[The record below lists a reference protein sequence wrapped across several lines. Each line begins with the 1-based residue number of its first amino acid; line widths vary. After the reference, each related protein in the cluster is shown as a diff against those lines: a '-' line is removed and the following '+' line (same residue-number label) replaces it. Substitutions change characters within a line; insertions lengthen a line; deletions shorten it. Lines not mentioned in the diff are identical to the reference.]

1 MTWTIRRASPAD
13 APAVAEAGARLFREA
28 YGTTHPEPALTPY
41 LAESFALATVEG
53 MLGDRNATLL
63 VAERSDRPELV
74 GYAHLRMAT
83 PDAPGT
89 VLTRA
94 LPGRRPME
102 VVRFYVA
109 AHFHGR
115 GLAPALMAACD
126 AEARAREADV
136 LWLQAWQEAGR
147 ALAFYRKAGF
157 ERIGTA
163 IFQFGQRQDHDF
175 VLARPVAAA
184 SSGARPAAG
193 ERGDGG

>member
-1 MTWTIRRASPAD
+1 MTWKIRPAGPAD

-28 YGTTHPEPALTPY
+28 YGPTHPEPALTPY
-41 LAESFALATVEG
+41 LADSFGRASIERI
-53 MLGDRNATLL
+53 LGDPDAALL
-63 VAERSDRPELV
+63 VAERADRADLV
-74 GYAHLRMAT
+74 GYAHLRMAA
-83 PDAPGT
+83 PDAAST

-109 AHFHGR
+109 AQFHGQ

-147 ALAFYRKAGF
+147 ALAYYEKAGF

-175 VLARPVAAA
+175 VLARRVARR
-184 SSGARPAAG
+184 GA
-193 ERGDGG
+193 DGA